1 MSFRLIA
8 RRSFETSLI
17 SAVCSKTRSLS
28 LAFFNAM
35 RRDRR
40 STRTSVVLASSS
52 LSSLISCVLMPAT
65 SPSTIR
71 YTASHASQRPKWEKA
86 STRASY
92 LLRAREQSACE
103 IRDSEVK
110 TTEGY
115 TLGNKHYVLV
125 SWVHNLQRFDVIL
138 TQCST
143 HGRSGWGCDA
153 GLVNDNF
160 VGEGVHE
167 NLPPYACNLGHNTVR
182 V

>member
-1 MSFRLIA
+1 M
-8 RRSFETSLI
+8 
-17 SAVCSKTRSLS
+17 
-28 LAFFNAM
+28 
-35 RRDRR
+35 
-40 STRTSVVLASSS
+40 
-52 LSSLISCVLMPAT
+52 
-65 SPSTIR
+65 
-71 YTASHASQRPKWEKA
+71 
-86 STRASY
+86 
-92 LLRAREQSACE
+92 
-103 IRDSEVK
+103 K